1 MRCRTA
7 ITLSVVAQVAIP
19 DIETLR
25 RYVVVDVR
33 IAQRT
38 REIATRSVSDVEII
52 SARGGVVIAHDLPSD
67 PSVATNGAM
76 RGSERGH

>member
-25 RYVVVDVR
+25 RYVDVR